1 MSPTRQAQPV
11 SRSNSQIIF
20 VWPRLRLLV
29 EGDDRRGPLLQRGGG
44 ERLLHVPTIMKKQ
57 LKKMPISA
65 VQQAARSS
73 NWSMEKPETLEFSSP
88 VPSAMT

>member
-1 MSPTRQAQPV
+1 M
-11 SRSNSQIIF
+11 
-20 VWPRLRLLV
+20 
-29 EGDDRRGPLLQRGGG
+29 QRGGG

>member
-1 MSPTRQAQPV
+1 
-11 SRSNSQIIF
+11 
-20 VWPRLRLLV
+20 L
-29 EGDDRRGPLLQRGGG
+29 ERRGG
-44 ERLLHVPTIMKKQ
+44 EQLLHVPTIMKKQ

>member
-1 MSPTRQAQPV
+1 
-11 SRSNSQIIF
+11 
-20 VWPRLRLLV
+20 
-29 EGDDRRGPLLQRGGG
+29 LQRGGG

-65 VQQAARSS
+65 VQQAGRSS
-73 NWSMEKPETLEFSSP
+73 NWPMVKPETLEFSSP